1 MLDRIGLDV
10 VKFRHRRQASKQDPE
25 ERYVDITDRICARGW
40 FGERNGHGYY
50 RYPDGKNV
58 SVECEEV
65 AALIDLARE
74 EKGIFPRP
82 ISESEIVERCVLA
95 IINEGARLVG
105 EKVARRPSDVDT
117 ALVNGLGFPRWLGG
131 PMYQA
136 DLTGPKELS
145 EKLDMLA
152 VDVPEFWS
160 PAALILQ
167 LADEGRNF
175 AGLNV

>member
-1 MLDRIGLDV
+1 
-10 VKFRHRRQASKQDPE
+10 
-25 ERYVDITDRICARGW
+25 
-40 FGERNGHGYY
+40 
-50 RYPDGKNV
+50 
-58 SVECEEV
+58 
-65 AALIDLARE
+65 
-74 EKGIFPRP
+74 
-82 ISESEIVERCVLA
+82 
-95 IINEGARLVG
+95 
-105 EKVARRPSDVDT
+105 
-117 ALVNGLGFPRWLGG
+117 
-131 PMYQA
+131 MYQA